1 MLIKMTDMIAWEET
15 LAQEQHHNELQL
27 LKTAD
32 HQRSIRREPKQ
43 ETAFHQLL
51 LARLGERL
59 VRWGCRLQAR
69 YGTLAEATRSIRHV
83 IVLGQQFSAPDAGAG
98 LSLCLDSRR

>member
-1 MLIKMTDMIAWEET
+1 MLTKISDTIGWEEA
-15 LAQEQHHNELQL
+15 LAQERRRWEL
-27 LKTAD
+27 LKEAEYY
-32 HQRSIRREPKQ
+32 RSIRREDTQK
-43 ETAFHQLL
+43 TAFHQLL

-59 VRWGCRLQAR
+59 VSWGCGLQAR

-83 IVLGQQFSAPDAGAG
+83 KALRQQLSASDTGAS